1 MKKNVLK
8 KFAAAALAAATVMSS
23 MSVMAFAED
32 VADAAAGTEKKG
44 SVTITKYMGDTKAG
58 DTLSPENYT
67 GVEPTGEE
75 KNLLQGVEFAY
86 VEVGKRV
93 QVDTGEEGK
102 SSQTEIQY
110 NVTNDEFL
118 QAIGIK
124 TGVGKNYTQSELNNK
139 VSDSANK
146 TAVINFVK
154 INKGANARVT
164 DKNGTASFKG
174 LDLNA
179 LYVFAET
186 DATKAVL
193 ASDETKKVNVTK
205 VSVPFLVSLPFTGKD
220 GKTVTELNVYP
231 KNSTG
236 NENIDKEIES
246 VGTTPITGKQ
256 ANANIGDI
264 ITYKV
269 TYSVPVPEN
278 GLADLQI
285 VDTMSEGLTFTND
298 KDNIKVVDDE
308 YQKTTTSK
316 ELDYGKEYD
325 VTQKGKEVTINFKKY
340 LNSLEKN
347 STEKFTITYKVKLND
362 KAVLGQDGNKNSVK
376 LQYKNDINDEF
387 KDVPG
392 NDTTVFT
399 YGIDLLK
406 KGEGADNVLE
416 GVEFKLTDGKDN
428 AVSVEKKGTNT
439 FYTPGGTS
447 NEVTT
452 DTDGKIYIKGLKP
465 GTYKLKET
473 KTNAGYVRLKNPV
486 EIVITPSTDVNKA
499 AEGVVSATVGGK
511 EVTMTAD
518 NGSNTAI
525 VPLTVVNSK
534 GFDLPATGGRGIAL
548 FTIAG
553 IAIVAAAGSLL
564 FMRKRS
570 K

>member
-1 MKKNVLK
+1 M
-8 KFAAAALAAATVMSS
+8 
-23 MSVMAFAED
+23 
-32 VADAAAGTEKKG
+32 
-44 SVTITKYMGDTKAG
+44 
-58 DTLSPENYT
+58 
-67 GVEPTGEE
+67 
-75 KNLLQGVEFAY
+75 
-86 VEVGKRV
+86 
-93 QVDTGEEGK
+93 
-102 SSQTEIQY
+102 
-110 NVTNDEFL
+110 
-118 QAIGIK
+118 
-124 TGVGKNYTQSELNNK
+124 
-139 VSDSANK
+139 
-146 TAVINFVK
+146 INFVK
-154 INKGANARVT
+154 INKGANAIVT
-164 DKNGTASFKG
+164 DKNGTASFEG

-316 ELDYGKEYD
+316 ELDYGKDYD

-362 KAVLGQDGNKNSVK
+362 KAVLGRDGNKNSVK

-439 FYTPGGTS
+439 FYTPGGDS

-452 DTDGKIYIKGLKP
+452 DTDGKIYIRGLKP
-465 GTYKLKET
+465 GTYKLTET

-525 VPLTVVNSK
+525 VPLTVVNRK

>member
-23 MSVMAFAED
+23 MSVMAFAD
-32 VADAAAGTEKKG
+32 DTGSTAKTG

-93 QVDTGEEGK
+93 QVDTGEGK

-110 NVTNDEFL
+110 NVTNDDIL

-154 INKGANARVT
+154 NNKKSNAKVT
-164 DKNGTASFKG
+164 DKNGTASFTG

-186 DATKAVL
+186 DATNAAL
-193 ASDETKKVNVTK
+193 ANDGSKVNVTK

-236 NENIDKEIES
+236 TESIDKKINK
-246 VGTTPITGKQ
+246 VGKTEVNGIK

-278 GLADLQI
+278 GLTELKI
-285 VDTMSEGLTFTND
+285 VDTMDKGLTFTNAPANITVEDDNVGTSGKKELVYD
-298 KDNIKVVDDE
+298 KD
-308 YQKTTTSK
+308 YQVFLNSADNK
-316 ELDYGKEYD
+316 
-325 VTQKGKEVTINFKKY
+325 VTIDFKNY
-340 LNSLEKN
+340 LKSLQSN
-347 STEKFTITYKVKLND
+347 STEEFTITYKVKLNEN
-362 KAVLGQDGNKNSVK
+362 AVLGQTGNKNKVE
-376 LQYKNDINDEF
+376 LQYNNGTTIDKT
-387 KDVPG
+387 VPG
-392 NDTTVFT
+392 NDTKVFT

-406 KGEGADNVLE
+406 KGEGKGTVLA
-416 GVEFKLTDGKDN
+416 GVTFTLTDESN
-428 AVSVEKKGTNT
+428 TAVNVEKKESNT
-439 FYTPGGTS
+439 FYTPGGHS
-447 NEVTT
+447 NEVET
-452 DTDGKIYIKGLKP
+452 DAAGKIYIKGLKP

-473 KTNAGYVRLKNPV
+473 KTNAGYVLLKNPV
-486 EIVITPSTDVNKA
+486 EIVITPSTMENEA

-511 EVTMTAD
+511 EVTMNAD
-518 NGSNTAI
+518 NGSDTAI
-525 VPLTVVNSK
+525 VPLTVVNRK

>member
-23 MSVMAFAED
+23 MSVMAFAD
-32 VADAAAGTEKKG
+32 DTGSTAKTG

-93 QVDTGEEGK
+93 QVDTGEGK

-110 NVTNDEFL
+110 NVTNDDFL

-154 INKGANARVT
+154 NNKKSNAKVT
-164 DKNGTASFKG
+164 DKNGTASFTG

-186 DATKAVL
+186 DATNAAL
-193 ASDETKKVNVTK
+193 ANDGSKVNVTK

-236 NENIDKEIES
+236 TESIDKKINK
-246 VGTTPITGKQ
+246 VGKTEVNGIK

-278 GLADLQI
+278 GLTELKI
-285 VDTMSEGLTFTND
+285 VDTMDKGLTFTNAPANITVEDDNVGTSGKKELVYD
-298 KDNIKVVDDE
+298 KD
-308 YQKTTTSK
+308 YQVFLNSADNK
-316 ELDYGKEYD
+316 
-325 VTQKGKEVTINFKKY
+325 VTIDFKNY
-340 LNSLEKN
+340 LKSLQSN
-347 STEKFTITYKVKLND
+347 STEEFTITYKVKLNEN
-362 KAVLGQDGNKNSVK
+362 AVLGQTGNKNKVE
-376 LQYKNDINDEF
+376 LQYNNGTTIDKT
-387 KDVPG
+387 VPG
-392 NDTTVFT
+392 NDTKVFT

-406 KGEGADNVLE
+406 KGEGKGTVLA
-416 GVEFKLTDGKDN
+416 GVTFTLTDESN
-428 AVSVEKKGTNT
+428 TAVNVEKKESNT
-439 FYTPGGTS
+439 FYTPGGHS
-447 NEVTT
+447 NEVETAA
-452 DTDGKIYIKGLKP
+452 GKIYIKGLKP

-473 KTNAGYVRLKNPV
+473 KTNAGYVLLKNPV
-486 EIVITPSTDVNKA
+486 EIVITPSTMENEA

-511 EVTMTAD
+511 EVTMNAD
-518 NGSNTAI
+518 NGSDTAI
-525 VPLTVVNSK
+525 VPLTVVNRK

>member
-23 MSVMAFAED
+23 MSVMAFAD
-32 VADAAAGTEKKG
+32 DTGSTAKTG

-93 QVDTGEEGK
+93 QVDTGEGK

-110 NVTNDEFL
+110 NVTNDDFL

-154 INKGANARVT
+154 NNKKSNAKVT
-164 DKNGTASFKG
+164 DKNGTASFTG

-186 DATKAVL
+186 DATNAAL
-193 ASDETKKVNVTK
+193 ANDGSKVNVTK

-236 NENIDKEIES
+236 TESIDKKINK
-246 VGTTPITGKQ
+246 VGKTEVNGIK

-278 GLADLQI
+278 GLTELKI
-285 VDTMSEGLTFTND
+285 VDTMDKGLTFTNAPANITVEDDNVGTSGKKELVYD
-298 KDNIKVVDDE
+298 KD
-308 YQKTTTSK
+308 YQVFLNSADNK
-316 ELDYGKEYD
+316 
-325 VTQKGKEVTINFKKY
+325 VTIDFENY
-340 LNSLEKN
+340 LKSLQSN
-347 STEKFTITYKVKLND
+347 STEEFTITYKVKLNEN
-362 KAVLGQDGNKNSVK
+362 AVLGQTGNKNKVE
-376 LQYKNDINDEF
+376 LQYNNGTTIDKT
-387 KDVPG
+387 VPG
-392 NDTTVFT
+392 NDTKVFT

-406 KGEGADNVLE
+406 KGEGKGTVLA
-416 GVEFKLTDGKDN
+416 GVTFTLTDESN
-428 AVSVEKKGTNT
+428 TAVNVDKKTSNT
-439 FYTPGGTS
+439 FYTPGGKS
-447 NEVTT
+447 NEVET
-452 DTDGKIYIKGLKP
+452 DADGKIYIRGLKP
-465 GTYKLKET
+465 GTYKLTET
-473 KTNAGYVRLKNPV
+473 KTKDGYVLLKDPV
-486 EIVITPSTDVNKA
+486 VIKITPSTNEEEA
-499 AEGVVSATVGGK
+499 AKGVVTAYVGTK
-511 EVTMTAD
+511 EVTMTDD
-518 NGSNTAI
+518 NGSATAI

>member
-23 MSVMAFAED
+23 MSVMAFAD
-32 VADAAAGTEKKG
+32 DTGSTAKTG
-44 SVTITKYMGDTKAG
+44 SVTITKYMGDTEAG
-58 DTLSPENYT
+58 DTLLPEEYT
-67 GVEPTGEE
+67 GVKPTGEG
-75 KNLLQGVEFAY
+75 NTLLQGVEFAY
-86 VEVGKRV
+86 VKVGERV
-93 QVDTGEEGK
+93 QVDTGEGK

-110 NVTNDEFL
+110 KVTNNEFL
-118 QAIGIK
+118 TAIGI
-124 TGVGKNYTQSELNNK
+124 TSGANENYTQSVLNNK
-139 VSDSANK
+139 VSNSANK

-154 INKGANARVT
+154 SNKGKNAILT
-164 DKNGTASFKG
+164 DENGTASFTG
-174 LDLNA
+174 LNLNA

-186 DATKAVL
+186 DATKAAL
-193 ASDETKKVNVTK
+193 AGDETKKVNVTK

-246 VGTTPITGKQ
+246 VGTTSITGKQ

-285 VDTMSEGLTFTND
+285 VDTMNEGLTFTND

-316 ELDYGKEYD
+316 VLDYGKDYD

-340 LNSLEKN
+340 LKSLEKN

-362 KAVLGQDGNKNSVK
+362 KAVLGQDGNKNNVK
-376 LQYKNDINDEF
+376 LQYKNDIKDEF

-406 KGEGADNVLE
+406 KGKGADNVLE

-452 DTDGKIYIKGLKP
+452 ATDGKIYIRGLKP
-465 GTYKLKET
+465 GTYKLTET
-473 KTNAGYVRLKNPV
+473 KTNAGYVLLKDPV
-486 EIVITPSTDVNKA
+486 VIEIKDDNATGE
-499 AEGVVSATVGGK
+499 AEASVDSK
-511 EVTMTAD
+511 PVTMQNDQKNKDSAK
-518 NGSNTAI
+518 AE

>member
-1 MKKNVLK
+1 
-8 KFAAAALAAATVMSS
+8 
-23 MSVMAFAED
+23 
-32 VADAAAGTEKKG
+32 
-44 SVTITKYMGDTKAG
+44 
-58 DTLSPENYT
+58 
-67 GVEPTGEE
+67 
-75 KNLLQGVEFAY
+75 
-86 VEVGKRV
+86 
-93 QVDTGEEGK
+93 
-102 SSQTEIQY
+102 
-110 NVTNDEFL
+110 
-118 QAIGIK
+118 
-124 TGVGKNYTQSELNNK
+124 
-139 VSDSANK
+139 
-146 TAVINFVK
+146 
-154 INKGANARVT
+154 
-164 DKNGTASFKG
+164 
-174 LDLNA
+174 
-179 LYVFAET
+179 
-186 DATKAVL
+186 
-193 ASDETKKVNVTK
+193 
-205 VSVPFLVSLPFTGKD
+205 
-220 GKTVTELNVYP
+220 
-231 KNSTG
+231 
-236 NENIDKEIES
+236 
-246 VGTTPITGKQ
+246 
-256 ANANIGDI
+256 
-264 ITYKV
+264 
-269 TYSVPVPEN
+269 
-278 GLADLQI
+278 
-285 VDTMSEGLTFTND
+285 MSEGLTFTND

-316 ELDYGKEYD
+316 ELDYGKDYD

-362 KAVLGQDGNKNSVK
+362 KAVLGRDGNKNSVK

-439 FYTPGGTS
+439 FYTPGGDS

-452 DTDGKIYIKGLKP
+452 DTDGKIYIRGLKP
-465 GTYKLKET
+465 GTYKLTET

-525 VPLTVVNSK
+525 VPLTVVNRK

>member
-23 MSVMAFAED
+23 MSVMAFAD
-32 VADAAAGTEKKG
+32 DTGSTAKTG

-93 QVDTGEEGK
+93 QVDTGEGK

-110 NVTNDEFL
+110 NVTNDDFL

-154 INKGANARVT
+154 KNKKSNAKVT
-164 DKNGTASFKG
+164 DKNGTASFTG

-186 DATKAVL
+186 DATNAAL
-193 ASDETKKVNVTK
+193 ANDGSKVNVTK

-236 NENIDKEIES
+236 TESIDKNIIE
-246 VGTTPITGKQ
+246 GNQKKKTTV
-256 ANANIGDI
+256 ANIGDTI
-264 ITYKV
+264 NYEVEYSIPV
-269 TYSVPVPEN
+269 TEQ
-278 GLADLQI
+278 GLVKL
-285 VDTMSEGLTFTND
+285 VVKDTMSKGLTFDENS
-298 KDNIKVVDDE
+298 NIIVKNKGVEVDSANYDMVPTE
-308 YQKTTTSK
+308 GGDGTTITITFK
-316 ELDYGKEYD
+316 EAYCK
-325 VTQKGKEVTINFKKY
+325 N
-340 LNSLEKN
+340 LEKN
-347 STEKFTITYKVKLND
+347 TTQNFTITYKATLNNN
-362 KAVLGQDGNKNSVK
+362 AVLGQSGNTNRVIVTY
-376 LQYKNDINDEF
+376 QND
-387 KDVPG
+387 KDSKTITSK
-392 NDTTVFT
+392 DTKVFT
-399 YGIDLLK
+399 YGIYLLK
-406 KGEGADNVLE
+406 KGEGTDTVLKN
-416 GVEFKLTDGKDN
+416 VEFELTDVNGTAIN
-428 AVSVEKKGTNT
+428 VEKTSEGY
-439 FYTPGGTS
+439 YTRILTASTTTS
-447 NEVTT
+447 NIVTT
-452 DTDGKIYIKGLKP
+452 DEKGKIYIRGLKP
-465 GTYKLKET
+465 GTYKLTEK
-473 KTNAGYVRLKNPV
+473 KTNAGYVLLKAPV
-486 EIVITPSTDVNKA
+486 VIEIKDDNATGDAT
-499 AEGVVSATVGGK
+499 ATVGGK
-511 EVTMTAD
+511 TVTMQADQINKTSATAE
-518 NGSNTAI
+518 
-525 VPLTVVNSK
+525 VPLTVVNRK

>member
-23 MSVMAFAED
+23 MSVMAFAD
-32 VADAAAGTEKKG
+32 DTGSTAKTG

-93 QVDTGEEGK
+93 QVDTGEGK

-110 NVTNDEFL
+110 NVTNDDFL

-154 INKGANARVT
+154 NNKKSNAKVT
-164 DKNGTASFKG
+164 DKNGTASFTG

-186 DATKAVL
+186 DATNAAL
-193 ASDETKKVNVTK
+193 ANDGSKVNVTK

-236 NENIDKEIES
+236 TESIDKKINK
-246 VGTTPITGKQ
+246 VGKTEVNGIK

-278 GLADLQI
+278 GLTELKI
-285 VDTMSEGLTFTND
+285 VDTMDKGLTFTNAPANITVEDDNVGTSGKKELVYD
-298 KDNIKVVDDE
+298 KD
-308 YQKTTTSK
+308 YQVFLNSADNK
-316 ELDYGKEYD
+316 
-325 VTQKGKEVTINFKKY
+325 VTIDFKNY
-340 LNSLEKN
+340 LKSLQSN
-347 STEKFTITYKVKLND
+347 STEEFTITYKVKLNEN
-362 KAVLGQDGNKNSVK
+362 AVLGQTGNKNKVE
-376 LQYKNDINDEF
+376 LQYNNGTTIDKT
-387 KDVPG
+387 VPG
-392 NDTTVFT
+392 NDTKVFT

-406 KGEGADNVLE
+406 KGEGKGTVLA
-416 GVEFKLTDGKDN
+416 GVTFTLTDESN
-428 AVSVEKKGTNT
+428 TAVNVEKKESNT
-439 FYTPGGTS
+439 FYTPGGHS
-447 NEVTT
+447 NEVET
-452 DTDGKIYIKGLKP
+452 DAAGKIYIKGLKP
-465 GTYKLKET
+465 GTYKLTET
-473 KTNAGYVRLKNPV
+473 KTNAGYVLLKDPV
-486 EIVITPSTDVNKA
+486 VIVITPSTDANEA
-499 AEGVVSATVGGK
+499 AEGVVSAYVGGK
-511 EVTMTAD
+511 KVTMNAD
-518 NGSNTAI
+518 NGSDTAI

>member
-23 MSVMAFAED
+23 MSVMAFAAD
-32 VADAAAGTEKKG
+32 TADAAAGTEKKG

-67 GVEPTGEE
+67 GVEPTEEE

-139 VSDSANK
+139 VSDSDNK

-154 INKGANARVT
+154 NNKKSNAKVT
-164 DKNGTASFKG
+164 EKNGTASFTG

-186 DATKAVL
+186 DATNAAL
-193 ASDETKKVNVTK
+193 ANDGSKVNVTK
-205 VSVPFLVSLPFTGKD
+205 VSVPFLVSLPFTGQNGDK
-220 GKTVTELNVYP
+220 VTDLKVYP

-316 ELDYGKEYD
+316 ELDYGKDYD

-452 DTDGKIYIKGLKP
+452 DANGKIYIRGLKP
-465 GTYKLKET
+465 GTYKLTET
-473 KTNAGYVRLKNPV
+473 KTNAGYVLLKDPV
-486 EIVITPSTDVNKA
+486 VIEIKDDN
-499 AEGVVSATVGGK
+499 ATGEASVDSK
-511 EVTMTAD
+511 PVTMQNDQNNKDSAK
-518 NGSNTAI
+518 AE

-534 GFDLPATGGRGIAL
+534 GFDLPVTGGRGIAL

>member
-23 MSVMAFAED
+23 MSVMAFAD
-32 VADAAAGTEKKG
+32 DTGSTAKTG

-93 QVDTGEEGK
+93 QVDTGEGK

-110 NVTNDEFL
+110 NVTNDDFL

-154 INKGANARVT
+154 NNKKSNAKVT
-164 DKNGTASFKG
+164 DKNGTASFTG

-186 DATKAVL
+186 DATNAAL
-193 ASDETKKVNVTK
+193 ANDGSKVNVTK

-236 NENIDKEIES
+236 TESIDKKINK
-246 VGTTPITGKQ
+246 VGKTEVNGIK

-278 GLADLQI
+278 GLTELKI
-285 VDTMSEGLTFTND
+285 VDTMDKGLTFTNAPANITVEDDNVGTSGKKELVYD
-298 KDNIKVVDDE
+298 KD
-308 YQKTTTSK
+308 YQVLLNSADNK
-316 ELDYGKEYD
+316 
-325 VTQKGKEVTINFKKY
+325 VTIDFENY
-340 LNSLEKN
+340 LKSLQSN
-347 STEKFTITYKVKLND
+347 STEEFTITYKVKLNEN
-362 KAVLGQDGNKNSVK
+362 AVLGQTGNKNKVE
-376 LQYKNDINDEF
+376 LQYNNGTTIDKT
-387 KDVPG
+387 VPG
-392 NDTTVFT
+392 NDTKVFT

-406 KGEGADNVLE
+406 KGEGKGTVLA
-416 GVEFKLTDGKDN
+416 GVTFTLTDESN
-428 AVSVEKKGTNT
+428 TAVNVDKKTSNT
-439 FYTPGGTS
+439 FYTPGGKS
-447 NEVTT
+447 NEVET
-452 DTDGKIYIKGLKP
+452 DADGKIYIRGLKP
-465 GTYKLKET
+465 GTYKLTET
-473 KTNAGYVRLKNPV
+473 KTKDGYVLLKDPV
-486 EIVITPSTDVNKA
+486 VIKITPSTNEEEA
-499 AEGVVSATVGGK
+499 AKGVVTAYVGTK
-511 EVTMTAD
+511 EVTMTDD
-518 NGSNTAI
+518 NGSATAI